1 MTGGP
6 ADIVRTA
13 GERAVD
19 GRLAA
24 SRARIDTVSE
34 AVAAWLTERGDA
46 DKLAQYATQLDTIGK
61 VLRRCTTAVAATV
74 PCASED
80 LAAAY
85 EACRTADRRTVWVER
100 VWRFFAERFDQRDA
114 AGTRGLCVRAAD
126 EMVWSCWRSCFAT
139 GPSDG
144 RPPPPGPV
152 PLPHL
157 DAVHAP
163 EAFPASL
170 VPADLGAAHADAPF
184 VREHLRALPV
194 PTVRV
199 PAAAVD
205 EPWQLALLAHETGHH
220 LQFAADLVAPFRE
233 AVAAAVA
240 GADGD
245 TAAVERWSGWS
256 VEVFADLAS
265 VAMLGP
271 WALWPI
277 AELELRA
284 SSAMAAPRGAYPPGA
299 LRLRLLECAI
309 REAGLDPAPAWPVG
323 SGPPAVDDLPDA
335 GFVDDVVKAGLRV
348 GPPGFTLLDW
358 IGLRTDEFGPVGE
371 CEQWR
376 AWFGDGPQPD
386 THASLRAPRLVIAGA
401 LAATADA
408 RGAPPAER
416 AALLKAVRERARPA

>member
-1 MTGGP
+1 MRPGT
-6 ADIVRTA
+6 TCS
-13 GERAVD
+13 
-19 GRLAA
+19 
-24 SRARIDTVSE
+24 SRRISWT
-34 AVAAWLTERGDA
+34 
-46 DKLAQYATQLDTIGK
+46 
-61 VLRRCTTAVAATV
+61 
-74 PCASED
+74 
-80 LAAAY
+80 
-85 EACRTADRRTVWVER
+85 
-100 VWRFFAERFDQRDA
+100 
-114 AGTRGLCVRAAD
+114 
-126 EMVWSCWRSCFAT
+126 
-139 GPSDG
+139 
-144 RPPPPGPV
+144 
-152 PLPHL
+152 
-157 DAVHAP
+157 
-163 EAFPASL
+163 
-170 VPADLGAAHADAPF
+170 
-184 VREHLRALPV
+184 
-194 PTVRV
+194 
-199 PAAAVD
+199 
-205 EPWQLALLAHETGHH
+205 
-220 LQFAADLVAPFRE
+220 PFRE

-416 AALLKAVRERARPA
+416 AALLKAVRERAFAQMIALRDPERRAADDATDDVPADVGFDLADLLAHGDLPEPGDPE